1 MLGTPTE
8 IDDTNCVSPSTTQ
21 FQEATKAEVLG
32 GAGGKR
38 NLPVNKS
45 FSTPRGSGP

>member
-1 MLGTPTE
+1 
-8 IDDTNCVSPSTTQ
+8 
-21 FQEATKAEVLG
+21 VLG